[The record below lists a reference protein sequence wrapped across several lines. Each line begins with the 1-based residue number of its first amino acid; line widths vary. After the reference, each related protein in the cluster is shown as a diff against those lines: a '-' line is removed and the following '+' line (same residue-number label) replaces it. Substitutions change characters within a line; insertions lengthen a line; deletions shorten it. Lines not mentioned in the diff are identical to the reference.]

1 LSSSELALT
10 TIAAA
15 TVAGIVC
22 QIAAQRLRIPA
33 IVPLLLVG
41 VAVGPSGLGL
51 VVPSS
56 LGQGLPIIAKLAVA
70 IILFEGALVL
80 RLGDLRDAAREV
92 RNLIT
97 IGVLVS
103 WVGATLAAR
112 FIAQLTWPIAIV
124 FGALV
129 TVTGPTVVQPLLK
142 GISIPRRVRATLEG
156 EAILIDP
163 IGAVL
168 AVAVVDVVMSIA
180 GVRAIGIGGTAWA
193 YFGRLLVG
201 IVLGVAGGA
210 LLSWVLRRQSFVP
223 AELRNLLP
231 LAGVWGV
238 FGLAE
243 ALQPESGIM
252 AAVALG
258 LTMQRGA
265 IPEERRLRRFKEQM
279 TVLAISLL
287 FVLLSA
293 DLPMDALRAE
303 GWRGLATVATLIFV
317 VRPLDVLLSLRRS
330 SMSWRE
336 KAFVA
341 WISPRGIVAA
351 SVASVFAIELVEAG
365 FSEGTRLLAITFMVI
380 AVTVTLQGLTAS
392 PVARLLGLQSV
403 GGQRAIVVG
412 GGSIGLALART
423 LQSFGRPTVVID
435 RNASNVE
442 RARAQGLTA
451 VDGNALDDLTLER
464 AGAEGAAT
472 LVALTTNAEVN
483 ALAAHVAQD
492 AFGIPRA
499 LPALSAP
506 ERGANERLLH
516 RVGGRMAFG
525 GPVDVRSWEI
535 ALDAG
540 DAEIE
545 RIRPDPAWTGKRVG
559 DVALPEQI
567 LPLARIRGRDVDV
580 VDADQSWGA
589 DDELVVL
596 RRHAEG

>member
-1 LSSSELALT
+1 MPSADLALT

-15 TVAGIVC
+15 TVAGIAC
-22 QIAAQRLRIPA
+22 QIVAQRLRIPA

-80 RLGDLRDAAREV
+80 RLPDLREAAHEV

-97 IGVLVS
+97 IGVLVT

-112 FIAQLTWPIAIV
+112 FITDLSWPIAIV

-142 GISIPRRVRATLEG
+142 GIPMPRRVRATLEG

-163 IGAVL
+163 VGAVL
-168 AVAVVDVVMSIA
+168 AVAVVDVVMSIS
-180 GVRAIGIGGTAWA
+180 GVHAIGIGGTAWA

-201 IVLGVAGGA
+201 SVLGIAGGL
-210 LLSWVLRRQSFVP
+210 LLSWVLRRHSFVP

-243 ALQPESGIM
+243 ALQAESGIM

-279 TVLAISLL
+279 TVLGISLL

-293 DLPMDALRAE
+293 GLPIGALRAE
-303 GWRGLATVATLIFV
+303 GWRGLATVAALIFII
-317 VRPLDVLLSLRRS
+317 RPLDVLLSLRRS
-330 SMSWRE
+330 PMSWRE

-380 AVTVTLQGLTAS
+380 AVTVTLQGLSAA
-392 PVARLLGLQSV
+392 PVARLLGLHSV
-403 GGQRAIVVG
+403 EGQRAIVVG
-412 GGSIGLALART
+412 AGSIGLALART
-423 LQSFGRPTVVID
+423 LESFGRPTVVID
-435 RNASNVE
+435 RNESNVA

-451 VDGNALDDLTLER
+451 IDGNALDDLTLER
-464 AGAEGAAT
+464 AGAEGAET
-472 LVALTTNAEVN
+472 LVAITSNAEVN
-483 ALAAHVAQD
+483 ALAAHVAED

-499 LPALSAP
+499 FPALSAP
-506 ERGANERLLH
+506 DRGANERLLH

-525 GPVDVRSWEI
+525 GPVDVRDWEF

-540 DAEIE
+540 EARME
-545 RIRPDPAWTGKRVG
+545 RIKPEPAWLGKRVSG
-559 DVALPEQI
+559 VALPGRI
-567 LPLARIRGRDVDV
+567 LPLARVRGRDVEV
-580 VDADQSWGA
+580 VHADQSWSAG
-589 DDELVVL
+589 DELVVL
-596 RRHAEG
+596 RRHADD